1 MPKNRFKSVRSIAV
15 LSAAAALSAGVA
27 APAPALASDAAG
39 VGSASGAARLSS
51 ASGAAGLSSASGAA
65 LFAAPSVFASPVF
78 ASPVFASPGL
88 ASPVFA
94 SPVSS
99 AKPADRGP
107 GAKKLLKLLVDEDD
121 LPRGYKTMGK
131 PEVVD
136 IDSAPGMSLCDQLRM
151 TEPPNKTVKVPTAF
165 AVFFKGPEGP
175 SLVEMLSSPG
185 ARQARKDVD
194 GVADAPRDCPV
205 VHHGE
210 PGDRKAPTT
219 KVSKLRVP
227 EIGDRASGV
236 RMDMF
241 DPVSKQHVVSTA
253 ILVAHGD
260 VELVVSLAATS
271 DDGQKALVKIAVAA
285 DRKLRKLR

>member
-39 VGSASGAARLSS
+39 VGS

-210 PGDRKAPTT
+210 PGDRNAPTT

>member
-39 VGSASGAARLSS
+39 VGSASGAT
-51 ASGAAGLSSASGAA
+51 GLSSASGAA

-151 TEPPNKTVKVPTAF
+151 TEPPKKTVKVPTAF